1 MACYIGIDVAKTTLD
16 VATLDIATGQASS
29 LGPVANDEAG
39 HAALSAVLTSRQ
51 PTLVVLEATGGY
63 ERAVTVALAAAGLP
77 VVVVNPR
84 QVRDFAKATGRLA
97 KTDQLD
103 AAVLARFAAQVQP
116 ALRPVPDATTQALRE
131 LMARRRQLV
140 VMLGQERNRLP
151 QARGVIRRD
160 LQQHIRW
167 LERRVH
173 TSDDELRQLVEHS
186 PVWRVRDQLL
196 QSVPGIGP
204 ITARTL
210 LASLPELGTL
220 RRKQIAALV
229 GVAPLNRDSGQWHG
243 RRQIWGGRAPVR
255 HALYMAALV
264 ASRHNPVLRA
274 FYARLRATGKPAK
287 VALVATMRKLLVI
300 LNAMLAHQTPW
311 SPALA

>member
-1 MACYIGIDVAKTTLD
+1 MPSFIGIDVANTTLD
-16 VATLDIATGQASS
+16 VAAEPATA
-29 LGPVANDEAG
+29 LGALTTVPNDEAG
-39 HAALSAVLTSRQ
+39 HTALVAALTPLR
-51 PTLVVLEATGGY
+51 PTLIVLEATGGY

-84 QVRDFAKATGRLA
+84 QVRDFAKATGQLA

-116 ALRPVPDATTQALRE
+116 ALRPVPDATTHALRE
-131 LMARRRQLV
+131 LLTRRRQLV
-140 VMLGQERNRLP
+140 AMLGQERNRLA
-151 QARGVIRRD
+151 QARDRAIRRD

-167 LERRVH
+167 LERRVT
-173 TSDDELRQLVEHS
+173 TSDDELHQQIEQS

-204 ITARTL
+204 VTAQTL
-210 LASLPELGTL
+210 LASLPELGAL
-220 RRKQIAALV
+220 NRKQIAALV
-229 GVAPLNRDSGQWHG
+229 GVAPLNRDSGQWRG
-243 RRQIWGGRAPVR
+243 RRHVWGGRAPVR

-264 ASRHNPVLRA
+264 ASRHNPALRA
-274 FYARLRATGKPAK
+274 FYTRLRAAGKPPK
-287 VALVATMRKLLVI
+287 VALVATMRKLLVM